1 MQLAPLQLG
10 TKLDPLHQANWQ
22 AWAIAEWRIG
32 HVDRARELFQRGV
45 WVAPRSRNAC
55 RLFQAWGVLEEREGS
70 IPLAR
75 QLYKCAIKSDP
86 TSEKAWLSWALME
99 EKQGNEIC
107 AGQAVQVL
115 CSTTT
120 NVCTS

>member
-1 MQLAPLQLG
+1 M
-10 TKLDPLHQANWQ
+10 
-22 AWAIAEWRIG
+22 
-32 HVDRARELFQRGV
+32 

-99 EKQGNEIC
+99 EKQGNEIR